1 MKLME
6 IYKQV
11 IFEQTYEVFHGSP
24 SEFKRFDFK
33 QSYQKIA
40 WFTDSIDSIETGEA
54 GAKSSKYIMQ
64 FKITID
70 NPAGW
75 SEYKKYG
82 IGQIKEQG
90 FDGIILNNPDTN
102 SNNYIVF
109 SPKQIKYVKTV
120 KSPL

>member
-11 IFEQTYEVFHGSP
+11 ISEQTYEVFHGGP
-24 SEFKRFDFK
+24 NEFKKFDFK
-33 QSYQKIA
+33 QSYQKLA
-40 WFTDSIDSIETGEA
+40 WFTDDIETIKSGEA

-75 SEYKKYG
+75 PEYKKYG

-90 FDGIILNNPDTN
+90 FDGIIL
-102 SNNYIVF
+102 SSGGANNYIVF
-109 SPKQIKYVKTV
+109 SPKQIKYIKTV